1 LQIFISSLPQ
11 ALNLTWYRA
20 GRNFLSMTLR
30 HTSRAREGK
39 WVFHVQ
45 NLQRA
50 LSGKK
55 FDDLSDGIGIPSKHQ
70 FAVFEAAS
78 G

>member
-1 LQIFISSLPQ
+1 
-11 ALNLTWYRA
+11 
-20 GRNFLSMTLR
+20 MTLR

-55 FDDLSDGIGIPSKHQ
+55 FDDLSDGVSIPSKHQ